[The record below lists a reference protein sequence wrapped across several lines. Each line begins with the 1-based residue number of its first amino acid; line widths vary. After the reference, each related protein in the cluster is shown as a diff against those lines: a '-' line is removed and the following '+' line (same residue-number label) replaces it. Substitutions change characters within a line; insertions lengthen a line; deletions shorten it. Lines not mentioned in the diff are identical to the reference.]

1 VQVVDVDAL
10 DEHLAHWVDRPPR
23 VVVSGNF
30 ATPRTLVDAVDR
42 LLPGYR
48 LWTLNAQ
55 PGVPDRDGVVHETPF
70 VGPGVRSSERLSY
83 IPARLS
89 LVPRMFA
96 RTYVP
101 DVVLLHVTP
110 PRDGF
115 VSLGIEVNVLPAAVE
130 QARANGGLVIAQL
143 NPQMPWTTGDALLPV
158 DAVDIAVEA
167 SEPLASPI
175 PRTPG
180 DVEAAIGERVA
191 GLVADRST
199 LQLGIGSIPD
209 ATLAALTNRRRLR
222 LWTEMASDGVLR
234 LERAGALD
242 EDVPLVTSFLFGSP
256 ELYAWADGNPR
267 LHLQRTETTND
278 PARIAQ
284 QPLMT
289 SINSALQ
296 VDLYAQANASWVRG
310 RIWSGLGGQSDFVVG
325 ALHAVGGQAV
335 VALPSWHPRADR
347 STIVPTLEAPATS
360 FQHSW
365 VVTEQGAAAITP
377 EPLDAQVRNLI
388 RSAAHPD
395 ARPGLEQA
403 AVERHLL
410 R

>member
-1 VQVVDVDAL
+1 MRVIEVDQLA
-10 DEHLAHWVDRPPR
+10 EHLGPYLERRPR
-23 VVVSGNF
+23 VVASGNF
-30 ATPRTLVDAVDR
+30 ATPRTLLDAVDR
-42 LLPGYR
+42 VLPSYR
-48 LWTLNAQ
+48 LWMLNAQ
-55 PGVPDRDGVVHETPF
+55 PGVPERDGVVHETPF
-70 VGPGVRSSERLSY
+70 VGPGVRGSKRLSY

-96 RTYVP
+96 RTYIP
-101 DVVLLHVTP
+101 DVVLLHVSP
-110 PRDGF
+110 PRDGH
-115 VSLGIEVNVLPAAVE
+115 VSLGVEVNVLPAAVE
-130 QARANGGLVIAQL
+130 QARANGGLVVAQV
-143 NPQMPWTTGDALLPV
+143 NPDMPWTTGDALLPV
-158 DAVDIAVEA
+158 DQVDLAVEA
-167 SEPLASPI
+167 QEVLASPA

-180 DVEAAIGERVA
+180 AVEAAIGERVA

-199 LQLGIGSIPD
+199 LQLGIGGIPD
-209 ATLAALTNRRRLR
+209 ATLAALATRRQLR
-222 LWTEMASDGVLR
+222 LWTEMVSDGVLR
-234 LERAGALD
+234 LEQAGALD
-242 EDVPLVTSFLFGSP
+242 ADVPLVTSFLFGSP

-267 LHLQRTETTND
+267 LRMQRTETTND
-278 PARIAQ
+278 PARIAE

-310 RIWSGLGGQSDFVVG
+310 RIYSGLGGQSDFVVG
-325 ALHAVGGQAV
+325 ALHSAGGQAV

-377 EPLDAQVRNLI
+377 EPFEVQVRNLI
-388 RSAAHPD
+388 SSAAHPD
-395 ARPGLEQA
+395 ARAALEQA
-403 AVERHLL
+403 VADRHLL